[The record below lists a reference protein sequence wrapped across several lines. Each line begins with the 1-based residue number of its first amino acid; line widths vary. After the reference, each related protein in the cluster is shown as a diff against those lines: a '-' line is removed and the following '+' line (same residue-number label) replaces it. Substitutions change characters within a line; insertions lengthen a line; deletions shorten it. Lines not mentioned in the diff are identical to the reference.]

1 MLHGAAPAETEVR
14 ALGVDSR
21 RRSLEHV
28 DENPFIV
35 LPMSS
40 RTLEHDALTRQ
51 GTRYER
57 SLRAA

>member
-14 ALGVDSR
+14 ALRVDSR

-35 LPMSS
+35 LTMSPN
-40 RTLEHDALTRQ
+40 TLEHDALARQ

-57 SLRAA
+57 GLRAA

>member
-28 DENPFIV
+28 DENSFIV

-40 RTLEHDALTRQ
+40 RTLEYDALTRQ

-57 SLRAA
+57 GLRAA